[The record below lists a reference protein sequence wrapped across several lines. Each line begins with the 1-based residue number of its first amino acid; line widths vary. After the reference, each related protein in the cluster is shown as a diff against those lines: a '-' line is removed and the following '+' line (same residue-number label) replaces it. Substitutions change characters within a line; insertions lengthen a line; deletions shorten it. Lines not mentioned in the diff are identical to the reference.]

1 MHILNSETPI
11 FSFQNLCF
19 YVLKIK
25 PKGLILDFSD
35 NKI

>member
-1 MHILNSETPI
+1 MCVLNSETPI

-25 PKGLILDFSD
+25 VKGLKLDFSD